1 MLRLRR
7 GKRCSLA
14 TKKTRCCR
22 KRRKSVRK
30 KRKACLRSAC
40 ISLSR
45 LGICLPT
52 LLDQAEAR
60 WVMGIT
66 NNKSDY
72 NEEYFISHL
81 ISSHDRS
88 QKLTS
93 PHEWPAQWCKIKR
106 YVCNFCTNTVT
117 KWNDKNNVSF
127 QTNVPEY
134 SPCLPMV
141 NNKHIIL
148 LLTHTIG
155 WTNEPCVGLV
165 GWPIWKELHTSAC

>member
-1 MLRLRR
+1 MLILRLRR
-7 GKRCSLA
+7 GKRCLLA

-30 KRKACLRSAC
+30 KRKACLKSAC
-40 ISLSR
+40 ISHSR

-72 NEEYFISHL
+72 KEEYLISHL
-81 ISSHDRS
+81 ISPHDRS

-106 YVCNFCTNTVT
+106 YVCNFCTNTVRKWKLT
-117 KWNDKNNVSF
+117 KKKNESF
-127 QTNVPEY
+127 HTNFPEH
-134 SPCLPMV
+134 S
-141 NNKHIIL
+141 
-148 LLTHTIG
+148 
-155 WTNEPCVGLV
+155 LV
-165 GWPIWKELHTSAC
+165 RMLKQWPTWKELHTLAC